1 MDGVTKQRYRKYLL
15 IQAYIGQFND
25 RNWIAIKQEGVKCE
39 RELELKFHI
48 DLHNL
53 HLKKTLRNLKRLACL
68 SRK

>member
-1 MDGVTKQRYRKYLL
+1 MDAVTKQHYRKYLL

-53 HLKKTLRNLKRLACL
+53 H
-68 SRK
+68 